1 MKGYEVGQEFSVMN
15 SFKLK
20 NIVKLLL
27 ALTFGGMCMLPQPG
41 GGMSFWLCTCDA
53 DYDLGQKWG

>member
-27 ALTFGGMCMLPQPG
+27 ALTFGGMCRLPQG
-41 GGMSFWLCTCDA
+41 RGGMCFCYRSCVT
-53 DYDLGQKWG
+53 DYDLGQK